1 MKKASRLLSSVPVFA
16 LALSLVPH
24 AAFAATVPAI
34 TAFDEAFSK
43 VNDYTVTV
51 RAHEV
56 KGDRTQDRTYHYF
69 FKRPSLAKTDIVS
82 GDGAG
87 SGGVW
92 NGGDQVH
99 GHLKVGPFTF
109 GKKVGLHDSQATS
122 LRGYT
127 LPEGLLQN
135 EVAKYAQLKG
145 DLTQRTGPT
154 IQGVPT
160 EEVDLKLA
168 DPAQAGNVTRM
179 AIYLSKETHFPVRQV
194 RWDGDKIVADETFSD
209 LKTNVG
215 LSENDFPF

>member
-24 AAFAATVPAI
+24 AASAATVPAI

-43 VNDYTVTV
+43 IGDYTVTV

-92 NGGDQVH
+92 NGGDQIH

-109 GKKVGLHDSQATS
+109 GKKVGLHDGQATS

-127 LPEGLLQN
+127 VPDGLIQN
-135 EVAKYAQLKG
+135 EVAKYTQLKG
-145 DLTQRTGPT
+145 ELTQHSGPT

-168 DPAQAGNVTRM
+168 DPAEDGSVTRM
-179 AIYLSKETHFPVRQV
+179 AIYLSKETHFPVRQI

-215 LSENDFPF
+215 LTQNDFPF